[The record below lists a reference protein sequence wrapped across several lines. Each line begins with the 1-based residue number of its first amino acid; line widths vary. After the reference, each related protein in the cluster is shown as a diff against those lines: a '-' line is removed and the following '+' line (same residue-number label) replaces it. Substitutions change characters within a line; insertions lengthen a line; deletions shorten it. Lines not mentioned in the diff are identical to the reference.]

1 MKKKLMALVMGTGL
15 ALGLAGCGGGDD
27 DAADNNNDTGEEV
40 VDGGET
46 ASAGVE
52 EIYQQSCASCH
63 GGNLEGRNG
72 PELETV
78 GSRIDKAEIL
88 DVIDNGRPGMPGGL
102 IKGDDA
108 EKVAD
113 WLAEKK

>member
-1 MKKKLMALVMGTGL
+1 MGTGL
-15 ALGLAGCGGGDD
+15 AIGLAGCGGDN
-27 DAADNNNDTGEEV
+27 DAADNDAGEQ

-72 PELETV
+72 PELTNI
-78 GSRIDKAEIL
+78 GAQIDRDEIL
-88 DVIDNGRPGMPGGL
+88 DAIDNGRPGMPGGL
-102 IKGDDA
+102 IQGDDA
-108 EKVAD
+108 ENVAD